1 MPAMAYHLTGA
12 MMAAAFLLT
21 VLGEV
26 FQLRKVWHR
35 RREQAAGR
43 LPGETPTAIL
53 SLNQIVSLFLAV
65 FAFFLYAI
73 SLRPVNHYLAWPR
86 LAAAILSI
94 ALLYEL
100 WRDRRNW
107 SAAVALMGPLLLLAA
122 TPLMLWF
129 QPWAQA
135 GAMAAQGLVL
145 AATVVLAQGYTHQIL
160 LIRRSGRT
168 GAVSLRF
175 HQCVLLSGL
184 TTIAF
189 GLVMGLSQGWPLVLL
204 ASVSAT
210 LKTITLWHFRW
221 VRVSPLARARREKDA
236 G

>member
-1 MPAMAYHLTGA
+1 MAYHLTGA
-12 MMAAAFLLT
+12 LMAGVFMLS

-43 LPGETPTAIL
+43 LPGEVPTAIL

-86 LAAAILSI
+86 LLSAILSI
-94 ALLYEL
+94 ALLHEL
-100 WRDRRNW
+100 WRDRRTLP
-107 SAAVALMGPLLLLAA
+107 AAIALVGPVWLLAA
-122 TPLMLWF
+122 TPLVLWF

-135 GAMAAQGLVL
+135 GTVAAQSLVL
-145 AATVVLAQGYTHQIL
+145 VATVVLAQGYIHQIL

-175 HQCVLLSGL
+175 HLFVLLSGL

-189 GLVMGLSQGWPLVLL
+189 GVAMGLAQGWPLVLL
-204 ASVSAT
+204 ASVSAG
-210 LKTITLWHFRW
+210 LKSITLWHFRW
-221 VRVSPLARARREKDA
+221 VRLSPLARDRRAR
-236 G
+236 GPV